1 MAGKMYLAIEK
12 NRLKDRFEGTVTTA
26 ILEVLDKE
34 TNEEHLESICRVL
47 NKFNDVIKLVDES
60 TGLKRDD
67 DEWKTYEEESH
78 EMYINILLK
87 QLNNLFIRF
96 GKLGFLKD
104 FSDVYWKHNQMFILK
119 LWKELPEGK
128 SVASNEASFIK
139 LFEDFFSTTIKTFP
153 DFIVKQLK
161 EFHHM
166 YRASGY
172 EVYDNYKYIIPDPAY
187 CHDNR
192 WNDDCVAFLYL
203 AYDDEGMDYQ
213 NIKLAQKTC
222 FEELRAKDG
231 QALSVCKF
239 KAVHRRIKILDL
251 SFDGIDYEGEL
262 ESLNKLETTYKDMI
276 WEIIQNK
283 PKLQKRMFE
292 YVKGGNEKA
301 FAEELNKIQ
310 RKMGIELKMH
320 HDVQLQLSK
329 ILIGNICDAIF
340 YAVDRED
347 DPELE
352 AYIPFRA
359 FSRYLIANGFGG
371 VAYRS
376 TRMGKIGLQGKCL
389 TLFDKNDAIF
399 IEGEMEVYE
408 YHKDGCKFI
417 KKY

>member
-1 MAGKMYLAIEK
+1 MAGKMYLAIER

-26 ILEVLDKE
+26 ILEILDKE

-67 DEWKTYEEESH
+67 EEWKTYEEESH
-78 EMYINILLK
+78 EMYINILLQ
-87 QLNNLFIRF
+87 QLNNLYIRF
-96 GKLGFLKD
+96 GKLRFLND

-119 LWKELPEGK
+119 LWRELPKGE

-139 LFEDFFSTTIKTFP
+139 LFEDFFSTTIKAFP

-161 EFHHM
+161 EFHHI

-172 EVYDNYKYIIPDPAY
+172 EVYDNYKYIMPNPAF

-192 WNDDCVAFLYL
+192 WNDDGVAFLYL
-203 AYDDEGMDYQ
+203 AYDDQGMDYQ

-222 FEELRAKDG
+222 FEELRAKEG
-231 QALSVCKF
+231 QTLAVCKF

-262 ESLNKLETTYKDMI
+262 EGLNKLETTYKDMM
-276 WEIIQNK
+276 WEVIQNK
-283 PKLQKRMFE
+283 PKLRNRMLE
-292 YVKGGNEKA
+292 YAKAGNEKA
-301 FAEELNKIQ
+301 FAEELDKIQ
-310 RKMGIELKMH
+310 RKMGLELKMH
-320 HDVQLQLSK
+320 HDIQLQLSK

-347 DPELE
+347 DPGLE

-359 FSRYLIANGFGG
+359 FSRYLIAKGFGG

-389 TLFDKNDAIF
+389 TLFDKNDATF

-417 KKY
+417 RKY

>member
-1 MAGKMYLAIEK
+1 MAGKMYLAIER

-26 ILEVLDKE
+26 ILEILDKE

-67 DEWKTYEEESH
+67 EEWKTYEEESH
-78 EMYINILLK
+78 EMYINILLQ
-87 QLNNLFIRF
+87 QLNNLYIRF
-96 GKLGFLKD
+96 GKLRFLND

-119 LWKELPEGK
+119 LWRELPKGE

-139 LFEDFFSTTIKTFP
+139 LFEDFFSTTIKAFP

-161 EFHHM
+161 EFQHI

-172 EVYDNYKYIIPDPAY
+172 EVYDNYKYIMPNPAF

-192 WNDDCVAFLYL
+192 WNDDGVAFLYL
-203 AYDDEGMDYQ
+203 AYDDQGMDYQ

-222 FEELRAKDG
+222 FEELRAKEG
-231 QALSVCKF
+231 QTLAVCKF

-262 ESLNKLETTYKDMI
+262 EGLNKLETTYKDMM
-276 WEIIQNK
+276 WEVIQNK
-283 PKLQKRMFE
+283 PKLRNRMLE
-292 YVKGGNEKA
+292 YAKAGNEKA
-301 FAEELNKIQ
+301 FAEELDKIQ
-310 RKMGIELKMH
+310 RKMGLELKMH
-320 HDVQLQLSK
+320 HDIQLQLSK

-347 DPELE
+347 DRGLE

-359 FSRYLIANGFGG
+359 FSRYLIAKGFGG

-389 TLFDKNDAIF
+389 TLFDKNDATF

-417 KKY
+417 RKY

>member
-1 MAGKMYLAIEK
+1 MAGKMYLAIER

-47 NKFNDVIKLVDES
+47 NRFNDVIKLVDES

-78 EMYINILLK
+78 EMYINILLQ
-87 QLNNLFIRF
+87 QLNNLYIRF
-96 GKLGFLKD
+96 GKLRFLND
-104 FSDVYWKHNQMFILK
+104 FSDAYWKHNQMFILK
-119 LWKELPEGK
+119 LWRELPKGE

-139 LFEDFFSTTIKTFP
+139 LFEDFFSTTIKAFP

-161 EFHHM
+161 EFHHI

-172 EVYDNYKYIIPDPAY
+172 EVYDNYKYIMPNPAF

-192 WNDDCVAFLYL
+192 WNDDGVAFLYL

-222 FEELRAKDG
+222 FEELRAKEG
-231 QALSVCKF
+231 QALAVCKF

-262 ESLNKLETTYKDMI
+262 EGLNKLETTYKDMM
-276 WEIIQNK
+276 WEVIQNK
-283 PKLQKRMFE
+283 PKLRNRMLE
-292 YVKGGNEKA
+292 YAKAGNEKA
-301 FAEELNKIQ
+301 FAEELDKIQ
-310 RKMGIELKMH
+310 RKMGLELKMY
-320 HDVQLQLSK
+320 HDIQLQLSK

-359 FSRYLIANGFGG
+359 FSRYLIAKGFGG

-389 TLFDKNDAIF
+389 TLFDKNDATF

-408 YHKDGCKFI
+408 YHKDGCKFV

>member
-1 MAGKMYLAIEK
+1 MAGKMYLAIER

-26 ILEVLDKE
+26 ILEILDKE

-78 EMYINILLK
+78 EMYINILLQ
-87 QLNNLFIRF
+87 QLNNLYIRF
-96 GKLGFLKD
+96 GKLRFLND

-119 LWKELPEGK
+119 LWRELPKGE

-139 LFEDFFSTTIKTFP
+139 LFEDFFSTTIKAFP

-161 EFHHM
+161 EFHHI

-172 EVYDNYKYIIPDPAY
+172 EVYDNYKYIMPNPAF

-192 WNDDCVAFLYL
+192 WNDDGVAFLYL
-203 AYDDEGMDYQ
+203 AYDDQGMDYQ

-222 FEELRAKDG
+222 FEELRAKEG
-231 QALSVCKF
+231 QTLAVCKF

-262 ESLNKLETTYKDMI
+262 EGLNKLETTYKDMM
-276 WEIIQNK
+276 WEVIQNK
-283 PKLQKRMFE
+283 PKLRNRMLE
-292 YVKGGNEKA
+292 YAKAGNEKA
-301 FAEELNKIQ
+301 FAEELDKIQ
-310 RKMGIELKMH
+310 RKMGLELKMH
-320 HDVQLQLSK
+320 HDIQLQLSK

-347 DPELE
+347 DPGLE
-352 AYIPFRA
+352 EYIPFRA
-359 FSRYLIANGFGG
+359 FSRYLIAKGFGG

-389 TLFDKNDAIF
+389 TLFDKNDATF

-417 KKY
+417 RKY

>member
-1 MAGKMYLAIEK
+1 MELFK
-12 NRLKDRFEGTVTTA
+12 NIHK
-26 ILEVLDKE
+26 
-34 TNEEHLESICRVL
+34 
-47 NKFNDVIKLVDES
+47 
-60 TGLKRDD
+60 
-67 DEWKTYEEESH
+67 
-78 EMYINILLK
+78 
-87 QLNNLFIRF
+87 NLF
-96 GKLGFLKD
+96 
-104 FSDVYWKHNQMFILK
+104 V
-119 LWKELPEGK
+119 
-128 SVASNEASFIK
+128 
-139 LFEDFFSTTIKTFP
+139 
-153 DFIVKQLK
+153 
-161 EFHHM
+161 
-166 YRASGY
+166 
-172 EVYDNYKYIIPDPAY
+172 VYDNYKYIMPDPAF

-192 WNDDCVAFLYL
+192 WNDDGVTFLYL

-222 FEELRAKDG
+222 FEELRAKEG

-262 ESLNKLETTYKDMI
+262 EGLNKLEITYKDMM
-276 WEIIQNK
+276 WEVIQNN
-283 PKLQKRMFE
+283 PKLRRRLLGYAKS
-292 YVKGGNEKA
+292 GNEKA
-301 FAEELNKIQ
+301 FAEELDKIQ
-310 RKMGIELKMH
+310 RKMGLELKMH
-320 HDVQLQLSK
+320 HDIQLQLSK

-359 FSRYLIANGFGG
+359 FSRYLIAKGFGG

-389 TLFDKNDAIF
+389 TLFDKNDATF

-417 KKY
+417 KQY

>member
-1 MAGKMYLAIEK
+1 MAGKMYLAIER
-12 NRLKDRFEGTVTTA
+12 NRLKERFEGTVTTA

-34 TNEEHLESICRVL
+34 TNEEHLESISRVL

-60 TGLKRDD
+60 TGLKQDD

-87 QLNNLFIRF
+87 QLNNLYIRF
-96 GKLGFLKD
+96 GKLRFLKD
-104 FSDVYWKHNQMFILK
+104 FSDVYWKHNQIFILN

-139 LFEDFFSTTIKTFP
+139 LFEDFFSSTIKAFP
-153 DFIVKQLK
+153 DFIVKQLR
-161 EFHHM
+161 EFRHM

-172 EVYDNYKYIIPDPAY
+172 EVYDNYKYIMPDPAY
-187 CHDNR
+187 YHDNR
-192 WNDDCVAFLYL
+192 WNDDGVAFLYL
-203 AYDDEGMDYQ
+203 AYDDEGIGYQ

-222 FEELRAKDG
+222 FEELRAKEG
-231 QALSVCKF
+231 QVLSVCKF

-262 ESLNKLETTYKDMI
+262 KGLNKLEITYKDMM
-276 WEIIQNK
+276 WEVIQNK
-283 PKLQKRMFE
+283 PKLQKRMLE
-292 YVKGGNEKA
+292 YAKAGNEKA
-301 FAEELNKIQ
+301 FAEELDKIQ
-310 RKMGIELKMH
+310 RKMGLELKMH
-320 HDVQLQLSK
+320 HDIQLQLSK

-352 AYIPFRA
+352 SYIPFRA
-359 FSRYLIANGFGG
+359 FSRYLIAKGFGG

-389 TLFDKNDAIF
+389 TLFDKNDATF
-399 IEGEMEVYE
+399 IKGEMEVYE
-408 YHKDGCKFI
+408 YHKDGCKFV